1 MGQEIGLCARGASGR
16 GQQLARDDIAAQEK
30 AARAMTDILE
40 LAPLHFTGS
49 QRQSWMLALQRL
61 HASQL
66 VGAHGLFALLCQLRC
81 LLIQATDRFHRF
93 LLVRI
98 CWRGQ
103 PIADQ
108 MRLEIVF
115 FNSRAACRGEI
126 CATMPRRMTSS
137 AISRPVHWLIGRSF
151 GCSQAMATIWQVC
164 SAVIWACRPGRG
176 TSQRRSFTGKSSK
189 EAACKPIQRMRHMRT
204 VSTQM
209 PNSRA
214 ICELFL
220 SSAAARMMRPRR
232 ASCWGVP
239 CRRTSAST
247 SVRSV
252 SLKVSRSGLGPRMLR
267 FLLLVCDLIIL
278 QTYFSRNVLDLR
290 RWTEEAMR
298 NVGRDIATFASQ
310 TWANDELG
318 GVATDMA
325 RVLLVGGGAYYF
337 YREIARLIPH
347 VIVPQQPELAN
358 ALGYAALARHLRLRR
373 ESI

>member
-66 VGAHGLFALLCQLRC
+66 VSAHAHFALLCQLWG
-81 LLIQATDRFHRF
+81 LLIQATDGFDRF

-98 CWRGQ
+98 LRRGQ

-115 FNSRAACRGEI
+115 FNNRAACRGEI

-278 QTYFSRNVLDLR
+278 QTYFSRNVLVFLPGETLYAGTPKHYSVVKVLCLYSLTGVKKWKEFLCLR
-290 RWTEEAMR
+290 A
-298 NVGRDIATFASQ
+298 
-310 TWANDELG
+310 
-318 GVATDMA
+318 
-325 RVLLVGGGAYYF
+325 
-337 YREIARLIPH
+337 
-347 VIVPQQPELAN
+347 
-358 ALGYAALARHLRLRR
+358 AALSSPSLKGKGSSRADWINHRSSRAMKCAL
-373 ESI
+373 IVTIQ